1 MAYDCYC
8 AICGVGF
15 SGMHIESPSETAI
28 ERRRRWIEKR
38 CRALEAGQ
46 DISQIPAEENDAP
59 VRSYDPRLVDTD
71 NISWLFKA
79 YCLGSNP
86 PAPGASGTHKAFIS
100 GPGYYADIG
109 ELVVKPGKDLYQP
122 SSRKTFMCYDEGT
135 EEASGPVLPFH
146 WSCFEILTR
155 ALTDATEIENIN
167 LDALYS
173 VMSALTNHSSLHVN
187 YGDDI
192 SRSQGRYWE
201 CVPGAEYCAKCPTD
215 TPMVDELFQNLTTDS
230 KFKYRSEAGFEPQDP
245 CPSDPFGQLPMEI
258 AQYICMFLP
267 GDSVNA
273 LAQASPSVQVIAKD
287 NSFWKRF
294 MRWDM
299 PWFWELQT
307 LQKQND
313 VDYRELYMWLNK
325 MTTPRYGMDDLKL
338 MGVANRR
345 RIWGVCEQLASRYN
359 KTTRRTPVEAMK
371 WGRD

>member
-86 PAPGASGTHKAFIS
+86 PAPGTSGTNKAFIS

-122 SSRKTFMCYDEGT
+122 SSRKTYMCYDEGT

-245 CPSDPFGQLPMEI
+245 CPSDPFGHLPMEI

>member
-8 AICGVGF
+8 AICGAGF
-15 SGMHIESPSETAI
+15 SGMYIESLSETAI

-71 NISWLFKA
+71 TISWLYKV
-79 YCLGSNP
+79 YCLGSHP
-86 PAPGASGTHKAFIS
+86 PPSGTSGTNKAFIS

-109 ELVVKPGKDLYQP
+109 EVVVKPGNDLYQP
-122 SSRKTFMCYDEGT
+122 SSRTTFMCYEEGT

-146 WSCFEILTR
+146 WSCLEILTR
-155 ALTDATEIENIN
+155 ALTGTTEITN
-167 LDALYS
+167 LNLSALYR
-173 VMSALTNHSSLHVN
+173 VMSALTNHSSLHLH

-201 CVPGAEYCAKCPTD
+201 CIPGVEYGAKHPTE
-215 TPMVDELFQNLTTDS
+215 TPMVDELFRNLSTNEKFTRPAATIELRDRRPTDV
-230 KFKYRSEAGFEPQDP
+230 
-245 CPSDPFGQLPMEI
+245 FGQLPLEI
-258 AQYICMFLP
+258 AQQICMFLP
-267 GDSVNA
+267 GAALKN
-273 LAQASPSVQVIAKD
+273 LAQASLSVQTITQD

-294 MRWDM
+294 MQWDM

-307 LQKQND
+307 LPPQKTVN
-313 VDYRELYMWLNK
+313 YKSLYLWLNK
-325 MTTPRYGMDDLKL
+325 MTTPRYGMDDLTL

-345 RIWGVCEQLASRYN
+345 RIWAVCDQLASRYHQS
-359 KTTRRTPVEAMK
+359 TRQNPVEAMK